1 MIVRHIGLLLLF
13 LSFIFP
19 VFADNNNESTLTT
32 QNTTKTE
39 SNTINHDPLE
49 NYNRNAYRMNST
61 IDKNII
67 RPTTVGYVDYVPSPI
82 RSALQNFF
90 NNLRDF
96 VSLGNDILQL
106 DGMNTM
112 HNFMRISINS
122 TFGLLGIIDISS
134 NMGLEETKNTFG
146 RTLKVYGWESSSYYV
161 IPLLGPSTVRDT
173 VGMIPDTLFNPTW
186 YLIPSA
192 YISIGLFAINA
203 IDTRAKYLEYDQ
215 LLNSTMDPYVTMRD
229 TYMQSIG
236 EPIPVSHVNDVNID
250 DLLDEGESASNKPT
264 ESTNTLNLTPTV
276 ESSLQQLNN

>member
-1 MIVRHIGLLLLF
+1 MIVRHIGLFLLF

-19 VFADNNNESTLTT
+19 AFADNNSESTSAV

-61 IDKNII
+61 IDKNVI

-250 DLLDEGESASNKPT
+250 DLLDEGESTSNKPT
-264 ESTNTLNLTPTV
+264 ESINTLNLTPAV